1 MQPPRGLFSL
11 LRPVVGGFLALEQP
25 QGSRPSI
32 RLSGSFSGRYNIG
45 SRSVPIALIARRKAA
60 KASKR
65 VRPMPRCIYMSILP
79 TYELLGTTR
88 AVTRDSPTG
97 ARTATF
103 SACNRRPER
112 AHTGL
117 PDPTLAYLARPWTHH
132 VTCKAA
138 RQLTAPRGV
147 TGAVSATCLRGA
159 LTAAAAGLRTTMIS
173 SPVRQYAQRW

>member
-1 MQPPRGLFSL
+1 MPCRRALVAATADTMGANSPRQN
-11 LRPVVGGFLALEQP
+11 RDVI
-25 QGSRPSI
+25 RPSPT
-32 RLSGSFSGRYNIG
+32 FSGGYNTG
-45 SRSVPIALIARRKAA
+45 PWLGLRARRKAA
-60 KASKR
+60 RASKR

-117 PDPTLAYLARPWTHH
+117 PDPTLAYLARHWAYH